1 VWPSVSGANGLD
13 PGIVASRYD
22 RVNIDPSER
31 YVMAVAGGEFAKLPP
46 NGSGYA
52 NLFLTGCWVENGLN
66 ISSVEG
72 TVMAG
77 LACAAAISGAPI
89 QIVGEKDF

>member
-1 VWPSVSGANGLD
+1 VV
-13 PGIVASRYD
+13 SRYD

-31 YVMAVAGGEFAKLPP
+31 YVLAVAGGEFAKLPP
-46 NGSGYA
+46 DGSGYA
-52 NLFLTGCWVENGLN
+52 NLFLTGCWVDNGLN

-77 LACAAAISGAPI
+77 LAAAAAVTGEPI
-89 QIVGEKDF
+89 QITGAKDV